1 MIAFVQQSYPEA
13 LPRIRTDLHD
23 ERAKPRA
30 KAMAHQHCSR

>member
-13 LPRIRTDLHD
+13 LPSIRTDLHD

-30 KAMAHQHCSR
+30 KAMVHQHCSR